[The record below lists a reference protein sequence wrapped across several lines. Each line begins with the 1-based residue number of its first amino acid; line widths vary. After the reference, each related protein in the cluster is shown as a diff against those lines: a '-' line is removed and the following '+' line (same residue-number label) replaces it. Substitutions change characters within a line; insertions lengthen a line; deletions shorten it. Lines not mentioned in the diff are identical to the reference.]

1 MKTIKPTRLYIKIHE
16 KTGLKYFGK
25 SVKKN
30 IENYHGSGK
39 FWKQHIK
46 KHGKEYFKT
55 IWLSDWFFCEEE
67 ITKFC
72 SDFCEKNNIVG
83 SSKWANLKEEA
94 GDGGSPGEETRK
106 RISEAGKGRVHSAET
121 KQKMAIA
128 DRSSYK
134 RVKPVSNETK
144 EKLSNLLKGKPSR
157 SLGKTWSPE
166 KKLALSQK
174 RMGQSCPTKGMKRVY
189 REDGSFYFAK
199 PIDF

>member
-1 MKTIKPTRLYIKIHE
+1 MTIYLYVKTHN
-16 KTGLKYFGK
+16 KTGLKYLGK
-25 SVKKN
+25 TIKQDPHK
-30 IENYHGSGK
+30 YTGSGK
-39 FWKQHIK
+39 YWLRHLDQHGYDYTTEIIR
-46 KHGKEYFKT
+46 ECRT
-55 IWLSDWFFCEEE
+55 EEE
-67 ITKFC
+67 LIHWGMYYSKLWNVVT
-72 SDFCEKNNIVG
+72 SNN
-83 SSKWANLKEEA
+83 WANLKEEA